1 MTELLDGGFSGKIC
15 PVNLEILAI
24 YLGFAQSLISNI
36 FKMTTEE
43 LRTLTLFNTVESSSE
58 INQRQLARELGVS
71 LGLTNTYFQ
80 RVLKKGWI
88 RAKQVKPRRWL
99 YFLTPQGA
107 LEKSRLS
114 LSYLHRT
121 LDSFR
126 ELKIKGDEHL
136 RILSEKGVSGIH
148 LCGEDDLTEIL
159 SFCFTGFKIELLSVI
174 PEKTLIAG
182 IDQSKPQKLPEL
194 KIEELIMIASL
205 ENQDLITQL
214 LVQQGLKKNQHWVLF
229 S

>member
-1 MTELLDGGFSGKIC
+1 MTPE
-15 PVNLEILAI
+15 EI
-24 YLGFAQSLISNI
+24 
-36 FKMTTEE
+36 
-43 LRTLTLFNTVESSSE
+43 RTLTLFNTVESRPE
-58 INQRQLARELGVS
+58 INQRQLARELDVS

-121 LDSFR
+121 LNSFR
-126 ELKIKGDEHL
+126 ELKSKGDEHL
-136 RILSEKGVSGIH
+136 RILSKKGVRGIH
-148 LCGEDDLTEIL
+148 LCGEVDLTEVL
-159 SFCFTGFKIELLSVI
+159 SYCFSGFEIELLSVI
-174 PEKTLIAG
+174 LEKDLLQNSEQG
-182 IDQSKPQKLPEL
+182 GKPVLPEL
-194 KIEELIMIASL
+194 KSSELILLASL
-205 ENQDLITQL
+205 EHRIPLTELLI
-214 LVQQGLKKNQHWVLF
+214 QQGLQKNQHWVLF

>member
-1 MTELLDGGFSGKIC
+1 MT
-15 PVNLEILAI
+15 P
-24 YLGFAQSLISNI
+24 
-36 FKMTTEE
+36 EE
-43 LRTLTLFNTVESSSE
+43 LRTLTLFNTVESSPE
-58 INQRQLARELGVS
+58 INQRQLAQELDVS

-80 RVLKKGWI
+80 RVLKKGWV

-126 ELKIKGDEHL
+126 ELKGKGDEHL
-136 RILSEKGVSGIH
+136 RILSQKGIRGIH
-148 LCGEDDLTEIL
+148 LCGENDLTEVL
-159 SFCFTGFKIELLSVI
+159 SFCFSGVEIELLSVI
-174 PEKTLIAG
+174 PEKSLLA
-182 IDQSKPQKLPEL
+182 DCLQKEKPALPEL
-194 KIEELIMIASL
+194 KSGELILLASL
-205 ENQDLITQL
+205 EHRSSLAEL
-214 LVQQGLKKNQHWVLF
+214 LTQQGLQKNQHWVLF

>member
-1 MTELLDGGFSGKIC
+1 MT
-15 PVNLEILAI
+15 P
-24 YLGFAQSLISNI
+24 
-36 FKMTTEE
+36 EE

-58 INQRQLARELGVS
+58 INQRQLARELDVS

-126 ELKIKGDEHL
+126 ELKIKGDEYL

-148 LCGEDDLTEIL
+148 LCGEEDLTEVL
-159 SFCFTGFKIELLSVI
+159 SFCFSGINIELLSVI
-174 PEKTLIAG
+174 LEK
-182 IDQSKPQKLPEL
+182 
-194 KIEELIMIASL
+194 
-205 ENQDLITQL
+205 DLL
-214 LVQQGLKKNQHWVLF
+214 GGFK
-229 S
+229 

>member
-1 MTELLDGGFSGKIC
+1 MT
-15 PVNLEILAI
+15 P
-24 YLGFAQSLISNI
+24 
-36 FKMTTEE
+36 EE
-43 LRTLTLFNTVESSSE
+43 LRTLTLFNTVESRPE
-58 INQRQLARELGVS
+58 INQRQLARELDVS

-148 LCGEDDLTEIL
+148 LCGEEDLTEVL
-159 SFCFTGFKIELLSVI
+159 SFCFSGFEIELLSMI
-174 PEKTLIAG
+174 PEKSLLA
-182 IDQSKPQKLPEL
+182 DCLQNEYPALPEL
-194 KIEELIMIASL
+194 KSDELILLASL
-205 ENQDLITQL
+205 EHRASLGEL
-214 LVQQGLKKNQHWVLF
+214 LVQHGFQKNQHWVLF

>member
-1 MTELLDGGFSGKIC
+1 MT
-15 PVNLEILAI
+15 P
-24 YLGFAQSLISNI
+24 
-36 FKMTTEE
+36 EE
-43 LRTLTLFNTVESSSE
+43 VRTLTLFNTVESSPE
-58 INQRQLARELGVS
+58 INQRQLARELDVS

-88 RAKQVKPRRWL
+88 RARKVKPRRWL

-114 LSYLHRT
+114 LSYMHRT
-121 LDSFR
+121 LESFR
-126 ELKIKGDEHL
+126 ELKSKGDEHL
-136 RILSEKGVSGIH
+136 RILSEKGVSGLH

-174 PEKTLIAG
+174 SEKDLLDNFEQGANQTL
-182 IDQSKPQKLPEL
+182 PNL
-194 KIEELIMIASL
+194 KSGELILLATL
-205 ENQDLITQL
+205 EYRVPLTYL
-214 LVQQGLKKNQHWVLF
+214 LVQQGLKKNHHWVLF

>member
-1 MTELLDGGFSGKIC
+1 MT
-15 PVNLEILAI
+15 P
-24 YLGFAQSLISNI
+24 
-36 FKMTTEE
+36 EE
-43 LRTLTLFNTVESSSE
+43 LRTLTLFNTVENSPD
-58 INQRQLARELGVS
+58 INQRKLAQELDIS

-114 LSYLHRT
+114 LSYMHRT
-121 LDSFR
+121 LESFR
-126 ELKIKGDEHL
+126 ELKSKGDEHL

-148 LCGEDDLTEIL
+148 LCGDNDLTEIL

-174 PEKTLIAG
+174 PERTILTVFEQNKKPKFPELKLGELIMLASLEHQTLIA
-182 IDQSKPQKLPEL
+182 EA
-194 KIEELIMIASL
+194 LI
-205 ENQDLITQL
+205 
-214 LVQQGLKKNQHWVLF
+214 QQGFSKDKHWVLF